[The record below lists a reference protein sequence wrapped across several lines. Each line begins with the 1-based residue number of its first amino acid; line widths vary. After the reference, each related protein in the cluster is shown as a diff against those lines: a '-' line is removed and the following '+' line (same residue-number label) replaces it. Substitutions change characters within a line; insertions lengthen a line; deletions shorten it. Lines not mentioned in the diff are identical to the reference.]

1 MAMTESERIKCEEI
15 INSSVA
21 LPVIVVPI
29 LVNTTLKLA
38 DVFNV
43 SITNA
48 GATAIVKEKVKKYRT
63 TKGNFGSFR
72 DIVGL
77 LPRIGS
83 CNLINSTVVMIKKI
97 GWEIAEEF
105 DAHRNETYPINT

>member
-48 GATAIVKEKVKKYRT
+48 DATSMVMEKVKQYRA
-63 TKGNFGSFR
+63 TKGSLR
-72 DIVGL
+72 YIL
-77 LPRIGS
+77 RYLPLPS
-83 CNLINSTVVMIKKI
+83 APHFNSTVHMIEKV
-97 GWEIAEEF
+97 GWAIAEEF
-105 DAHRNETYPINT
+105 DAHRNETYPINN